1 MNEKEGS
8 MKNLHQINKKR
19 KTLIDYKDFSL
30 KDFNRQMDEL
40 RKAIREM
47 ETWTIPQ
54 TSIFYEHPN
63 EKSARNR

>member
-19 KTLIDYKDFSL
+19 KTLIDYKDFNL
-30 KDFNRQMDEL
+30 VDFNKQMDEL
-40 RKAIREM
+40 RKAIRET
-47 ETWTIPQ
+47 ETWARPT
-54 TSIFYEHPN
+54 TVFYEHFN